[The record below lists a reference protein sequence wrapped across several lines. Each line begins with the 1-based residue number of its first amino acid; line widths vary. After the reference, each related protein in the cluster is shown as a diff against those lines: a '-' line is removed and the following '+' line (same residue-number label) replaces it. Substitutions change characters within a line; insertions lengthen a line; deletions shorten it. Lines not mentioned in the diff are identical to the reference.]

1 MIGGLYMWQV
11 IYPRMKKLALFC
23 LSHWTYI
30 VWFLLYFICSFLM
43 LSSNRFIDYGE
54 AFITCVVLYTISIAV
69 ALTCGEFIQKLL
81 NGVRQP
87 ETSREKDY
95 LLPLFND
102 VYEDAKELY
111 SDLPRIKIFI
121 IDNLSV
127 NAFALGTH
135 TVAVTQGAINTFSIE
150 ELQGIIAHEIAHIYY
165 GDTKSKMLNEI
176 GNGLFSIYVLFVD
189 LFLKVLDLFF
199 IDLDDPDTKDT
210 STLFR
215 ALFLCLRLIINLS
228 VMVTLFLG
236 NVLLSGNERKNELR
250 ADRFAHS
257 IGHDEGLKN
266 ALYLLQKMS
275 LGENMRFIDRMQQNH
290 PRISKRIETLELLQE
305 QAQ

>member
-1 MIGGLYMWQV
+1 MWKV
-11 IYPRMKKLALFC
+11 IFPKLKKWAVFS

-30 VWFLLYFICSFLM
+30 LWFLLYFTGSFLI

-81 NGVRQP
+81 NGVRPP

>member
-1 MIGGLYMWQV
+1 MWQV

-69 ALTCGEFIQKLL
+69 ALTCGEFVQKPL
-81 NGVRQP
+81 NGVRPP

>member
-1 MIGGLYMWQV
+1 MWKV
-11 IYPRMKKLALFC
+11 IFTKLKKWAVFY
-23 LSHWTYI
+23 LSHQTYI
-30 VWFLLYFICSFLM
+30 LWFLLYFTGSFLI
-43 LSSNRFIDYGE
+43 LSSNRFIDYEE

-69 ALTCGEFIQKLL
+69 ALTCGEFVQKLL
-81 NGVRQP
+81 NGVRPP

-199 IDLDDPDTKDT
+199 IDLDAPDTKDT

>member
-1 MIGGLYMWQV
+1 MWKV
-11 IYPRMKKLALFC
+11 IFPKLKKWAVFS

-30 VWFLLYFICSFLM
+30 LWFLLYFTGSFLI
-43 LSSNRFIDYGE
+43 LSSNRFINYGE

-69 ALTCGEFIQKLL
+69 ALTCGEFVQKLL
-81 NGVRQP
+81 NGVRPP

-250 ADRFAHS
+250 ADKFAHS

-275 LGENMRFIDRMQQNH
+275 LGENMRFIDRMQQKY

-305 QAQ
+305 QTQ

>member
-1 MIGGLYMWQV
+1 MWQV
-11 IYPRMKKLALFC
+11 IYPRMKKLALFF

-30 VWFLLYFICSFLM
+30 VWFLLYFIGSFLI
-43 LSSNRFIDYGE
+43 LSSNRFMSYQE
-54 AFITCVVLYTISIAV
+54 AFITCVVLYALSIFT
-69 ALTCGEFIQKLL
+69 ALVFGERIQKLM
-81 NGVRQP
+81 NGVRPP
-87 ETSREKDY
+87 ETQQEKEY
-95 LLPLFND
+95 LLPLFD
-102 VYEDAKELY
+102 GVYEDAKALY
-111 SDLPRIKIFI
+111 PDLPRIKIFI

-176 GNGLFSIYVLFVD
+176 GNGLLSIYVLFVD

-250 ADRFAHS
+250 ADKFAHS

-275 LGENMRFIDRMQQNH
+275 LGENMRFIDRMQQDH
-290 PRISKRIETLELLQE
+290 PRTSKRIEKLEELQAQE
-305 QAQ
+305 Q

>member
-1 MIGGLYMWQV
+1 MWKV
-11 IYPRMKKLALFC
+11 IFPKLKKWAVFS

-30 VWFLLYFICSFLM
+30 LWFLLYFTGSFLI
-43 LSSNRFIDYGE
+43 LSSNRFIDYEE

-69 ALTCGEFIQKLL
+69 ALTCGEFVQKLL
-81 NGVRQP
+81 NGVRPP

>member
-1 MIGGLYMWQV
+1 MWKV
-11 IYPRMKKLALFC
+11 IFPKLKKWAVFS

-30 VWFLLYFICSFLM
+30 LWFLLYFTGSFLI
-43 LSSNRFIDYGE
+43 LSSNRFIDYEE

-69 ALTCGEFIQKLL
+69 ALTCGEFVQKLL
-81 NGVRQP
+81 NGVRPP

-257 IGHDEGLKN
+257 IGHDEGFKN

-290 PRISKRIETLELLQE
+290 PRISKRIEILELLQE

>member
-1 MIGGLYMWQV
+1 MIGGLHMWQV
-11 IYPRMKKLALFC
+11 IYPRLKKVALFC

-30 VWFLLYFICSFLM
+30 VWFLLYFMGSFLI
-43 LSSNRFIDYGE
+43 LSSNRFMDYGE

-69 ALTCGEFIQKLL
+69 ALTCGEFVQKLL
-81 NGVRQP
+81 NGVRPP

-102 VYEDAKELY
+102 VYEEAKELY

>member
-1 MIGGLYMWQV
+1 MWKV
-11 IYPRMKKLALFC
+11 IFPKLKKWAVFS

-30 VWFLLYFICSFLM
+30 LWFLLYFTGSFLI
-43 LSSNRFIDYGE
+43 LSSNRFIDYEE

-69 ALTCGEFIQKLL
+69 ALTCGEFVQKLL
-81 NGVRQP
+81 NGVRPP

-228 VMVTLFLG
+228 IMVTLFLG

-305 QAQ
+305 PAQ

>member
-1 MIGGLYMWQV
+1 MWKV
-11 IYPRMKKLALFC
+11 IFPKLKKWAVFS

-30 VWFLLYFICSFLM
+30 LWFLLYFTGSFLI
-43 LSSNRFIDYGE
+43 LSSNRFIDYEE

-69 ALTCGEFIQKLL
+69 ALTCGEFVQKLL
-81 NGVRQP
+81 NGVRPP

-199 IDLDDPDTKDT
+199 IDLEDPDTKDT

>member
-1 MIGGLYMWQV
+1 MIGGLHMWQV

-30 VWFLLYFICSFLM
+30 LWFLLYFTGSFLI
-43 LSSNRFIDYGE
+43 LSSNRFIDYEE

-69 ALTCGEFIQKLL
+69 ALTCGEFVQKLL
-81 NGVRQP
+81 NGVRPP

>member
-1 MIGGLYMWQV
+1 MWQI
-11 IYPRMKKLALFC
+11 IYPRLKKVALFC

-30 VWFLLYFICSFLM
+30 LWFLLYFMGSFLI
-43 LSSNRFIDYGE
+43 LSSNRFMDYGE
-54 AFITCVVLYTISIAV
+54 AFITCVFLYMISISV
-69 ALTCGEFIQKLL
+69 ALTCGEFVQKLL
-81 NGVRQP
+81 NGVRPP

-290 PRISKRIETLELLQE
+290 PRISKRIEKLEELQE
-305 QAQ
+305 QEQ

>member
-81 NGVRQP
+81 NGVRPP

>member
-11 IYPRMKKLALFC
+11 IYPRIKKFVMFC
-23 LSHWTYI
+23 LSQWTYI

-81 NGVRQP
+81 NGVRPP

-127 NAFALGTH
+127 NAFAIGTH

-189 LFLKVLDLFF
+189 LFLKLLDLFF

-257 IGHDEGLKN
+257 IGHDDGLKN

-305 QAQ
+305 PAQ

>member
-81 NGVRQP
+81 NGVRPP

-275 LGENMRFIDRMQQNH
+275 LGENMRFVERMQQDH
-290 PRISKRIETLELLQE
+290 PRVSKRIEKLEELQE
-305 QAQ
+305 QEQ

>member
-1 MIGGLYMWQV
+1 MWQV

>member
-1 MIGGLYMWQV
+1 MWKV
-11 IYPRMKKLALFC
+11 IFPKLKKWAVFS

-30 VWFLLYFICSFLM
+30 LWFLLYFTGSFLI
-43 LSSNRFIDYGE
+43 LSSNRFIDYEE

-69 ALTCGEFIQKLL
+69 ALTCGEFVQKLL
-81 NGVRQP
+81 NGVRPP
-87 ETSREKDY
+87 ETQQEKDY

>member
-1 MIGGLYMWQV
+1 MWKV
-11 IYPRMKKLALFC
+11 IFPKLKKLAIFS

-30 VWFLLYFICSFLM
+30 LWFLLYFSGSFLI
-43 LSSNRFIDYGE
+43 LSSNRFIDYEE

-69 ALTCGEFIQKLL
+69 ALTCGEFVQKLL
-81 NGVRQP
+81 NGVRPP

-135 TVAVTQGAINTFSIE
+135 TVAVTQGAINPFSIE

>member
-1 MIGGLYMWQV
+1 MWKV
-11 IYPRMKKLALFC
+11 IFPKLKKWAVFS

-30 VWFLLYFICSFLM
+30 LWFLLYFTGSFLI
-43 LSSNRFIDYGE
+43 LSSNRFIDYEE

-69 ALTCGEFIQKLL
+69 ALTCGEFVQKLL
-81 NGVRQP
+81 NGVRPP

-215 ALFLCLRLIINLS
+215 ALFLCLRLTINLS

>member
-1 MIGGLYMWQV
+1 MWKV
-11 IYPRMKKLALFC
+11 IFPKLKKWAVFS

-30 VWFLLYFICSFLM
+30 LWFLLYFTGSFLI
-43 LSSNRFIDYGE
+43 LSSNRFIDYEE

-69 ALTCGEFIQKLL
+69 ALTCGEFVQKLL
-81 NGVRQP
+81 NGVRPP

-150 ELQGIIAHEIAHIYY
+150 ELQGIIAHEIALIYY

>member
-1 MIGGLYMWQV
+1 MWKV
-11 IYPRMKKLALFC
+11 IFPKLKKWAVFS

-30 VWFLLYFICSFLM
+30 LWFLLYFTGSFLI
-43 LSSNRFIDYGE
+43 LSSNRFIDHEE

-69 ALTCGEFIQKLL
+69 ALTCGEFVQKLL
-81 NGVRQP
+81 NGVRPP
-87 ETSREKDY
+87 ETQQEKDY

>member
-1 MIGGLYMWQV
+1 MWKV
-11 IYPRMKKLALFC
+11 IFPKLKKLAIFS

-30 VWFLLYFICSFLM
+30 LWFLLYFSGSFLI
-43 LSSNRFIDYGE
+43 LSSNRFIDYEE

-69 ALTCGEFIQKLL
+69 ALTCGEFVQKLL
-81 NGVRQP
+81 NGVRPP

>member
-1 MIGGLYMWQV
+1 MWQV
-11 IYPRMKKLALFC
+11 IYPRIKKFVMFC
-23 LSHWTYI
+23 LSQWTYI

-81 NGVRQP
+81 NGVRPP

-127 NAFALGTH
+127 NAFAIGTH

-189 LFLKVLDLFF
+189 LFLKLLDLFF

-257 IGHDEGLKN
+257 IGHDDGLKN

-305 QAQ
+305 PAQ

>member
-1 MIGGLYMWQV
+1 MRQV
-11 IYPRMKKLALFC
+11 IYPRMKKLAIFC

-30 VWFLLYFICSFLM
+30 LWFLLYFTGSFLI

-54 AFITCVVLYTISIAV
+54 AFITCVVLYALSISIA
-69 ALTCGEFIQKLL
+69 LTFGEHIQKLI
-81 NGVRQP
+81 NGVRPP
-87 ETSREKDY
+87 ETQQEKNY
-95 LLPLFND
+95 LLPLFEA
-102 VYEDAKELY
+102 VYEDAKALY
-111 SDLPRIKIFI
+111 PDLPHIKVFI
-121 IDNLSV
+121 IDTLSI
-127 NAFALGTH
+127 NAYAIGKH
-135 TVAVTQGAINTFSIE
+135 TIAVTQGAINTFSIE

-165 GDTKSKMLNEI
+165 GDTKSKMLNKI

-228 VMVTLFLG
+228 VIVTLFIG

-250 ADRFAHS
+250 ADKFAHE
-257 IGHDEGLKN
+257 IGHGEGLID

-275 LGENMRFIDRMQQNH
+275 LGENMRFVERMQQDH
-290 PRISKRIETLELLQE
+290 PRVSKRIEKLEELQE
-305 QAQ
+305 QEQ

>member
-1 MIGGLYMWQV
+1 MWKV
-11 IYPRMKKLALFC
+11 IFPKLKKWAVFS

-30 VWFLLYFICSFLM
+30 LWFLLYFTGSFLI
-43 LSSNRFIDYGE
+43 LSSNRFIDYEE

-69 ALTCGEFIQKLL
+69 ALTCGEFVQKLL
-81 NGVRQP
+81 NGVRPP
-87 ETSREKDY
+87 ETQQEKDY

-150 ELQGIIAHEIAHIYY
+150 ELQGLIAHEIAHIYY

>member
-1 MIGGLYMWQV
+1 MIGGLHMWQI
-11 IYPRMKKLALFC
+11 IYPRLKKVALFC

-30 VWFLLYFICSFLM
+30 LWFLLYFMGSFLI
-43 LSSNRFIDYGE
+43 LSSNRFMDYGE
-54 AFITCVVLYTISIAV
+54 AFITCVVLYMISIAV
-69 ALTCGEFIQKLL
+69 ALTCGEFVQKLL
-81 NGVRQP
+81 NGVRPP

-150 ELQGIIAHEIAHIYY
+150 ELQGIIAHGIAHIYY

-290 PRISKRIETLELLQE
+290 PRISKRIEKLEELQE
-305 QAQ
+305 QEQ

>member
-1 MIGGLYMWQV
+1 MIGGLHMWQI
-11 IYPRMKKLALFC
+11 IYPRLKKVALFC

-30 VWFLLYFICSFLM
+30 LWFLLYFMGSFLI
-43 LSSNRFIDYGE
+43 LSSNRFMDYGE
-54 AFITCVVLYTISIAV
+54 AFITCVVLYTISIVV
-69 ALTCGEFIQKLL
+69 ALTCGEFVQKLL
-81 NGVRQP
+81 NGVRPP

-236 NVLLSGNERKNELR
+236 NVLLFGNERKNELR